1 MKAVVFRC
9 SVNWVAMKL
18 TIKLILLFLLISKT
32 GFSQDSLCV
41 HAADGNA
48 KAKGIKMS
56 VSFPCDWMEVE
67 SRPYDQILKFIKKD
81 EASKILTSVSL
92 DITDLPKGVP
102 PAEAKSFL
110 TPEILS
116 DGTGEIVSRKSLTVD
131 KISGNQIVRK
141 DAKNN
146 FYRSFNYFFYKNK
159 LVTLTYYAVFG
170 SEVNVKEYFALFD
183 SFLSKTTFK

>member
-1 MKAVVFRC
+1 
-9 SVNWVAMKL
+9 MKL
-18 TIKLILLFLLISKT
+18 TIKLIFLFLLFSKA

-56 VSFPCDWMEVE
+56 VSFPCNWTEIE
-67 SRPYDQILKFIKKD
+67 SRPNDQVLKFIKKD
-81 EASKILTSVSL
+81 EESKILTSVSL

-116 DGTGEIVSRKSLTVD
+116 DGSGEIVSKRSLTID
-131 KISGNQIVRK
+131 KISGSQIIRK
-141 DAKNN
+141 DAANN
-146 FYRSFNYFFYKNK
+146 FYKSFNYFFYKNK
-159 LVTLTYYAVFG
+159 LVTIAYYAVLG
-170 SEVNVKEYFALFD
+170 ADVNVKDYFTLFD
-183 SFLSKTTFK
+183 SYLSKTKFK

>member
-1 MKAVVFRC
+1 MR
-9 SVNWVAMKL
+9 L
-18 TIKLILLFLLISKT
+18 TIKLLLLFFLFSKP

-41 HAADGNA
+41 HTSDGNA

-67 SRPYDQILKFIKKD
+67 SRPNDQILKFIKKD
-81 EASKILTSVSL
+81 EESKILTSVNL

-102 PAEAKSFL
+102 LAEAKSFL

-116 DGTGEIVSRKSLTVD
+116 DGSGEIVSKRSLTID
-131 KISGNQIVRK
+131 KISGSQIIRK
-141 DAKNN
+141 DAKTN
-146 FYRSFNYFFYKNK
+146 FYKSFNYFFYKNK
-159 LVTLTYYAVFG
+159 LVAIIYYAVFG

-183 SFLSKTTFK
+183 SFLSKTKFK